1 MLDLKY
7 ILNNKNYIIKK
18 LSTRNYDISNIEK
31 IVKLIEK
38 RNQLI
43 FKLEKLLAK
52 KNELSQ
58 EIGIQKRNKK
68 NPEKLINE
76 VNLLKEEID
85 KIELKADK
93 SINKVNEL
101 VLQIPNIPYDDV
113 PIGHSDLDN
122 VVIKEHPTLGRGL
135 VKNVEPHYDIATKL
149 DIIDFSRAVK
159 LAQTR
164 FVLYKK
170 EGAALI
176 RALENFM
183 LDTHIKNG
191 YEEIM
196 PPHIVNSKMLY
207 GTGQL
212 PKFKEDLFKLESNDL
227 WLIPTAEVP
236 VTNYHYDEI
245 LDLSKPKKYVA
256 YTKCFRSEAGSG
268 GRDTRGIIRQ
278 HEFHKV
284 ELVKVVKQEDGM
296 TEWEKMVNDAK
307 NILELLEIPYRE
319 VMLST
324 GDIGF
329 SSAKTIDLEL
339 WIPSE
344 EKYRETSSISICND
358 FQARRAKIRYRNDEG
373 KTTYAFTMNGSG
385 LAIDRVM
392 AAILENYQNSDGS
405 ISIPKVLIPYMNG
418 LEKIEIKG

>member
-85 KIELKADK
+85 QIELKADK

-122 VVIKEHPTLGRGL
+122 VVIKEHATLGRGL
-135 VKNVEPHYDIATKL
+135 VKNVEPHYDIAAKL

-212 PKFKEDLFKLESNDL
+212 PKFKEDLFKLEGNDL

>member
-212 PKFKEDLFKLESNDL
+212 PKFKEDLFKLEGNDL

-358 FQARRAKIRYRNDEG
+358 FQARRAKIRYRNDER

>member
-122 VVIKEHPTLGRGL
+122 VVIKEHATLGRGL
-135 VKNVEPHYDIATKL
+135 VKNVEPHYDIAAKL

-212 PKFKEDLFKLESNDL
+212 PKFKEDLFKLEGNDL

>member
-212 PKFKEDLFKLESNDL
+212 PKFKEDLFKLEGNDL

-392 AAILENYQNSDGS
+392 AAILENYQNSDES

>member
-122 VVIKEHPTLGRGL
+122 VVIKEHATLGRGL

-212 PKFKEDLFKLESNDL
+212 PKFKEDLFKLQDNDL

-405 ISIPKVLIPYMNG
+405 IDIPKVLIPYMNG

>member
-212 PKFKEDLFKLESNDL
+212 PKFKEDLFKLEGNDL

-339 WIPSE
+339 WIPGE

>member
-122 VVIKEHPTLGRGL
+122 VVIKEHATLGRGL
-135 VKNVEPHYDIATKL
+135 VKNVEPHYDIAAKL

-212 PKFKEDLFKLESNDL
+212 PKFKEDLFKLEGNDL

-405 ISIPKVLIPYMNG
+405 IDIPKVLIPYMNG

>member
-58 EIGIQKRNKK
+58 EIEIQKRNKK

-191 YEEIM
+191 YEEII

-212 PKFKEDLFKLESNDL
+212 PKFKEDLFKLEGNDL

-307 NILELLEIPYRE
+307 SILELLEIPYRE

>member
-58 EIGIQKRNKK
+58 EIGIQKRNKQ

-212 PKFKEDLFKLESNDL
+212 PKFKEDLFKLQDNDL

>member
-191 YEEIM
+191 YEEII

-212 PKFKEDLFKLESNDL
+212 PKFKEDLFKLEGNDL

-307 NILELLEIPYRE
+307 SILELLEIPYRE

>member
-122 VVIKEHPTLGRGL
+122 VVIKEHATLGREL

-212 PKFKEDLFKLESNDL
+212 PKFKEDLFKLEGNDL

>member
-212 PKFKEDLFKLESNDL
+212 PKFKEDLFKLEGNDL

-284 ELVKVVKQEDGM
+284 ELVKVVKQEDGI

-319 VMLST
+319 VILST

>member
-58 EIGIQKRNKK
+58 EIGVQKRNKK

-212 PKFKEDLFKLESNDL
+212 PKFKEDLFKLEGNDL

-307 NILELLEIPYRE
+307 SILELLEIPYRE

>member
-122 VVIKEHPTLGRGL
+122 VVIKEHATLGRGL

-212 PKFKEDLFKLESNDL
+212 PKFKEDLFKLEGNDL

-358 FQARRAKIRYRNDEG
+358 FQSRRAKIRYRNDEG

-405 ISIPKVLIPYMNG
+405 ISIPKVLIPYMKG

>member
-18 LSTRNYDISNIEK
+18 LSTRNYDISNNEK

-212 PKFKEDLFKLESNDL
+212 PKFKEDLFKLEGNDL

-405 ISIPKVLIPYMNG
+405 IDIPKVLIPYMNG